1 MLKKIIV
8 VSLSVFLVLSFIVVG
23 GQVQAAKEP
32 AHLRF
37 TSMPIGSTW
46 YVQAATI
53 AKLMRSQ
60 LPPKSTI
67 DVLPF
72 GGGIGA
78 NTMVGKGDAEMGL
91 CFNVSS
97 KWAYEGKVAYKEP
110 IKNIRGIV
118 GGLNKQYVGVIVRK
132 GLKADSL
139 RDVKNKKM
147 RVRIYTMPPYG
158 ASAASAGLLLEA
170 YGMSFDMIKSY
181 GGTVEHTT
189 FPAIISAFKDG
200 RGDIFIH
207 CITAAH
213 PAVTEIAISS
223 SVKFFSIESKEMDIM
238 TGHGYSPSVFPK
250 GSFKGQDSDVDLPL
264 LATNVIVNVDM
275 SDELAY
281 IIAKTVCENKKG
293 LVKGHPAFKAFVPE
307 NAWKLDVVGLPI
319 HPGAEKYFREKGWM
333 K

>member
-1 MLKKIIV
+1 MLKRIISLIGVLLV
-8 VSLSVFLVLSFIVVG
+8 VSLFSMG
-23 GQVQAAKEP
+23 AQAVAAEEP
-32 AHLRF
+32 VHLRF

-53 AKLMRSQ
+53 AKLMRSE

-78 NTMVGKGDAEMGL
+78 NKMVSKGDAEMGL

-97 KWAYEGKVAYKEP
+97 KWAYDGTVSYKEP

-118 GGLNKQYVGVIVRK
+118 GGLNKQYVGVVIRK
-132 GLKADSL
+132 GLEAESL
-139 RDVKNKKM
+139 RDVKSKKLP
-147 RVRIYTMPPYG
+147 VRLYTMPPYG

-170 YGMSFDMIKSY
+170 YGMSFDAVKSY

-200 RGDIFIH
+200 RGDVFIH

-223 SVKFFSIESKEMDIM
+223 PVKFFSVESKEMDIM
-238 TGHGYSPSVFPK
+238 KGHGFAPSVFPK
-250 GSFKGQDSDVDLPL
+250 GSFKGQDSAVDLPL
-264 LATNVIVNVDM
+264 LGTNVIANADM

-281 IIAKTVCENKKG
+281 IIAKTVCENKPG
-293 LVKGHPAFKAFVPE
+293 LVKGHPAFKAFAPE
-307 NAWKLDVVGLPI
+307 NAWKLDVVGLPL

>member
-1 MLKKIIV
+1 MLRKV
-8 VSLSVFLVLSFIVVG
+8 FVSLSVFLVFSFFCVG
-23 GQVQAAKEP
+23 SQVGAAGEP
-32 AHLRF
+32 VHLRF

-53 AKLMRSQ
+53 ASLMRSQ

-97 KWAYEGKVAYKEP
+97 KWAYEGTVAYKGP

-118 GGLNKQYVGVIVRK
+118 GGLNKQYVGVVVRK
-132 GLKADSL
+132 GLEADSL
-139 RDVKNKKM
+139 RDVKAKKM
-147 RVRIYTMPPYG
+147 PVRIYTMPPYG
-158 ASAASAGLLLEA
+158 ASFDSARLLLEA

-181 GGTVEHTT
+181 GGKAEHTT
-189 FPAIISAFKDG
+189 FPSIIAAFKDG

-207 CITAAH
+207 AITAAH
-213 PAVTEIAISS
+213 PSITEIAISS
-223 SVKFFSIESKEMDIM
+223 PVKFFSVESKEMEIM
-238 TGHGYSPSVFPK
+238 TGYGYSPSVFPK
-250 GSFKGQDSDVDLPL
+250 GSFKGQDSDVNLPL
-264 LATNVIVNVDM
+264 LGTNIVVNADM
-275 SDELAY
+275 SDEVAY

-293 LVKGHPAFKAFVPE
+293 LVKGHSAFEDFDPE
-307 NAWKLDVVGLPI
+307 NAWKLSVVGLPI
-319 HPGAEKYFREKGWM
+319 HHGAEKYFREKGWM